1 MATKDRRK
9 LQHIHSSI
17 ADKQPTPQSLEVGEI
32 AVNNSADKEFLS
44 LKNSNDK
51 VVRFSSDSTL
61 IDWIENKEVVPYKGY
76 VRGETGPSA
85 TSGETPSADAYGSY
99 GITNNDLLTNK
110 SNLIFKINQVAAKKT
125 VKYDK
130 INAAKDL
137 YNKDINP
144 SENTPTGKT
153 DGAGFFIDMSRY
165 AMIGANPSFSSITVT
180 DKSDLSGNTT
190 IANGDGTG
198 TRTGHT
204 LAIKTTDVTANDTNW
219 TETITNRTSTVTNET
234 DKITTLNESA
244 TTRTTVVGT
253 ENLTVSGTTTEVH
266 TGNVTITNS
275 ASVTATTNGT
285 TTETKVGN
293 VIENH
298 SGTTT
303 ETKAGKVTE
312 TNLADKQESTSGNSY
327 NDVKLAYSGTTGGTT
342 TEVKVGVVTENNLS
356 AKTEN
361 TTGVLTENNSSDHIV
376 NTTGTTNI
384 TRTGVVTE
392 DNKNNVT
399 RTTSGTTTETFKG
412 QVTEN
417 NQSGYT
423 VNTTGN
429 VIVNTTGT
437 TTETKTGNVTENHSG
452 TTTENKRGV
461 VTENN
466 LSDKT
471 ENTTGAHSI
480 YSTGNTC
487 INSQANA
494 NFYGKVNTN
503 IGVACDGTT
512 KGSATTVVGTTTLN
526 MSGATTT
533 ISGNTTNVTG
543 ATTLN
548 LSGNTTNKR
557 ALTANTTSTSAY
569 TSATTATT
577 VIGTSNTSAT
587 TATLSGNTLDITE
600 ATRLSAKTPSTYVSG
615 STLDIKE
622 SNTTISSCTKLDI
635 TSDDLNFNSCT
646 TAGTVDFNFC
656 NGFGVNSN
664 DIKLHQCASAG
675 SISISAQ
682 TQNIN
687 GGNLTVNESGNTKIY
702 STGNTNIE
710 STGNTYAVSRGNTQI
725 VAVGDLLETAGGVVN
740 LISQENSVI
749 IASNGVNH
757 SVDISANGNGGDVSV
772 SAKEALCM
780 TAGTV
785 AALVGSAKTNI
796 GMNCNDGGDTTT
808 LNVRGVTTNISA
820 GTLTETVTG
829 TTNETHTGAVTIN
842 NGAAKTETTT
852 GAVTENNKA
861 GYTVNTTGDTCL
873 QSTADV
879 NVGGAANTNIGTN
892 CDDSVKANYVNIKAK
907 SGITET
913 ANTVTISGTNTVNVS
928 GATVNESGTTHNENF
943 TNYDVNASNDY
954 CVSAA
959 TRANFYGKATNI
971 GIDCNG
977 TTIATATTVEGTTVG
992 ISGGTTNVSG
1002 GTINVKSTGA
1012 TNISGGNKVNI
1023 VGTGGVVIKGYT
1035 AESNIVLDSTDCVL
1049 IYDSTRPGEH
1059 DACLNV
1065 DGTIEIPIPCDGITS
1080 TTVNGA
1086 LCEILDRGEVSMD
1099 VTSNPAPGILKRYT
1113 IKQNGANISG
1123 TANGVIDVP
1132 KDFLLKSAAV
1142 VYGNASADRTS
1153 FTACTGTQTNCHWY
1167 IELVFNVKDGTS
1179 EESKLYL
1186 EEDDFIKDIT
1196 DNNPSGVVAD
1206 STYNNVAV
1214 KVDYDGKK
1222 NWVSATTTPTIHAKE
1237 NIYADGN
1244 ISGTNITASTAIRAN
1259 NVSASTI
1266 SAATFTGA
1274 MSKKL
1279 TWAAGAFTADTTG
1292 YNGSA
1297 DKIITVPTAIS
1308 HIATRGKLTIT
1319 HNGLSDTYD
1328 PASDKSMTLPHSALS
1343 FSYGSVSAK
1352 TGSDSYNTSAAKS
1365 ITIPT
1370 SIDDLKNY
1378 NGTCVEIPHNVCVTG
1393 TITSSGAIYSSDRNL
1408 KENIMNVSREEIN
1421 KASNVLAKSFNF
1433 KSDESKRKVYGV
1445 IAQDVQEVGLDELV
1459 HTDDNGNLG
1468 VDYTSLLLL
1477 KIAYLEDL
1485 CGQMYGRIIKLEDKL
1500 NDK

>member
-1 MATKDRRK
+1 MATKDRKK

-85 TSGETPSADAYGSY
+85 TSGDTPSADEHGSY
-99 GITNNDLLTNK
+99 GITNDDLLNNK
-110 SNLIFKINQVAAKKT
+110 SNIIVKINQVAAKKT

-144 SENTPTGKT
+144 SENTPTGQT

-180 DKSDLSGNTT
+180 DKSDFSGNTT

-219 TETITNRTSTVTNET
+219 NETITNRTSTVTNET

-253 ENLTVSGTTTEVH
+253 ENLTISGTTTENK
-266 TGNVTITNS
+266 TGNV
-275 ASVTATTNGT
+275 V
-285 TTETKVGN
+285 
-293 VIENH
+293 
-298 SGTTT
+298 
-303 ETKAGKVTE
+303 
-312 TNLADKQESTSGNSY
+312 
-327 NDVKLAYSGTTGGTT
+327 
-342 TEVKVGVVTENNLS
+342 ENNLS
-356 AKTEN
+356 DKTES
-361 TTGVLTENNSSDHIV
+361 TAGVLTENNNSNHIV
-376 NTTGTTNI
+376 NTNGTTNI

-399 RTTSGTTTETFKG
+399 RTTSGSTTETFKG

-437 TTETKTGNVTENHSG
+437 TTETKNGNVTENHSG
-452 TTTENKRGV
+452 TTIENKKGD

-466 LSDKT
+466 LANKT

-503 IGVACDGTT
+503 IGVACNGTT

-577 VIGTSNTSAT
+577 IIGTANTSAT

-600 ATRLSAKTPSTYVSG
+600 ATRLSAKTPSAYVSG
-615 STLDIKE
+615 TNLSVVETNTDIESCGRISGKTNAFTIQECAAGSGKTVINQTDIKASGKTLSFDE
-622 SNTTISSCTKLDI
+622 TTSISAKTPATTLSGTNLNVTEATSTINSTNTNLTGTNLSISETNTTI
-635 TSDDLNFNSCT
+635 NSCGKIEVT
-646 TAGTVDFNFC
+646 TDKYTLKQCSTSGGSAEFEFCNGYTVKSNAINLQQCGTAGTINIT
-656 NGFGVNSN
+656 S
-664 DIKLHQCASAG
+664 
-675 SISISAQ
+675 Q

-687 GGNLTVNESGNTKIY
+687 GGNITIRESGATDFSG
-702 STGNTNIE
+702 STLAAT
-710 STGNTYAVSRGNTQI
+710 T
-725 VAVGDLLETAGGVVN
+725 
-740 LISQENSVI
+740 
-749 IASNGVNH
+749 ASN
-757 SVDISANGNGGDVSV
+757 ANINVKGN
-772 SAKEALCM
+772 
-780 TAGTV
+780 
-785 AALVGSAKTNI
+785 
-796 GMNCNDGGDTTT
+796 
-808 LNVRGVTTNISA
+808 
-820 GTLTETVTG
+820 LTEVVTG
-829 TTNETHTGAVTIN
+829 TTNETHSGAVTIN

-861 GYTVNTTGDTCL
+861 GYTVNTTGDTCI

-913 ANTVTISGTNTVNVS
+913 ANTVTISGTTSASISGATVNVS
-928 GATVNESGTTHNENF
+928 GNTTNISGATNLNMSGKTVNVDATDIDVDASNNYCLSAATKANIYGKTTNIGVECGGTTATTINISGTTINE
-943 TNYDVNASNDY
+943 
-954 CVSAA
+954 
-959 TRANFYGKATNI
+959 
-971 GIDCNG
+971 
-977 TTIATATTVEGTTVG
+977 
-992 ISGGTTNVSG
+992 GGTTNNNNFT
-1002 GTINVKSTGA
+1002 TINNTATTINNKANFNITG
-1012 TNISGGNKVNI
+1012 TTYISGNTTISGDTTI
-1023 VGTGGVVIKGYT
+1023 GGKLY
-1035 AESNIVLDSTDCVL
+1035 LKPDC
-1049 IYDSTRPGEH
+1049 T
-1059 DACLNV
+1059 
-1065 DGTIEIPIPCDGITS
+1065 GITS
-1080 TTVNGA
+1080 TTVNAG
-1086 LCEILDRGEVSMD
+1086 LCEVLDRSAITIEKN
-1099 VTSNPAPGILKRYT
+1099 TNPSDPQLATVYT
-1113 IKQNGANISG
+1113 IKQNGVAINTIEVAKDQFLQNAEVVKNTSGEWVIRLTWWIYDPDSG
-1123 TANGVIDVP
+1123 THTTATTDVNASELVKDLTAINPTDNGTALNHNVSVNAWYDSTSGDMKFSAETTPNMHVGNMYVTGTT
-1132 KDFLLKSAAV
+1132 SAATV
-1142 VYGNASADRTS
+1142 
-1153 FTACTGTQTNCHWY
+1153 
-1167 IELVFNVKDGTS
+1167 
-1179 EESKLYL
+1179 
-1186 EEDDFIKDIT
+1186 
-1196 DNNPSGVVAD
+1196 
-1206 STYNNVAV
+1206 
-1214 KVDYDGKK
+1214 
-1222 NWVSATTTPTIHAKE
+1222 
-1237 NIYADGN
+1237 
-1244 ISGTNITASTAIRAN
+1244 SGTNITASAAMRAN
-1259 NVSASTI
+1259 NISANTI
-1266 SAATFTGA
+1266 SANTITGA

-1297 DKIITVPTAIS
+1297 DKTITVPTAIS
-1308 HIATRGKLTIT
+1308 HLATRGKLTIT

-1328 PASDKSMTLPHSALS
+1328 PATDKSMTLPHSALS

-1421 KASNVLAKSFNF
+1421 KANNVLAKSFNF

-1445 IAQDVQEVGLDELV
+1445 IAQEVQEAGLDELV

-1485 CGQMYGRIIKLEDKL
+1485 CGQMYGRILKLEDKL

>member
-85 TSGETPSADAYGSY
+85 TSGETPSADAHGSY
-99 GITNNDLLTNK
+99 GITNNDLLANK

-253 ENLTVSGTTTEVH
+253 ENLTVSGTTTEIH
-266 TGNVTITNS
+266 TGNVGITNS
-275 ASVTATTNGT
+275 ANVTATTNGT

-293 VIENH
+293 VVENH
-298 SGTTT
+298 SGTTI
-303 ETKAGKVTE
+303 ENKK
-312 TNLADKQESTSGNSY
+312 
-327 NDVKLAYSGTTGGTT
+327 
-342 TEVKVGVVTENNLS
+342 GVVTENNLS

-361 TTGVLTENNSSDHIV
+361 TTGALTENNSSNHVV

-437 TTETKTGNVTENHSG
+437 TTEVKVGNVAENHSG

-577 VIGTSNTSAT
+577 IIGTANTSAT

-600 ATRLSAKTPSTYVSG
+600 ATRLSAKTPSAYVSG
-615 STLDIKE
+615 TNLSVVETNTDIESCGRISGKTNEFTIQECATGSGKTVINQTDIKASGKTLSFDE
-622 SNTTISSCTKLDI
+622 TTSISAKTPTTTLSGTGLTITETTSTINSTNTNLTGTNLTINEANTVISSCTKFDI
-635 TSDDLNFNSCT
+635 ISDDLSFNSCT
-646 TAGTVDFNFC
+646 TAGTIDFNFC

-664 DIKLHQCASAG
+664 NITLQQCNTAG
-675 SISISAQ
+675 TINILSR
-682 TQNIN
+682 TQNI
-687 GGNLTVNESGNTKIY
+687 SGTTLDIKEAGDASITT
-702 STGNTNIE
+702 TGSTNI
-710 STGNTYAVSRGNTQI
+710 SATQSI
-725 VAVGDLLETAGGVVN
+725 CETAGV
-740 LISQENSVI
+740 
-749 IASNGVNH
+749 
-757 SVDISANGNGGDVSV
+757 
-772 SAKEALCM
+772 
-780 TAGTV
+780 TA
-785 AALVGSAKTNI
+785 AFVGATTTNI
-796 GMNCNDGGDTTT
+796 GSNCSGGGNTAA
-808 LNVRGVTTNISA
+808 LNVRGVATNISA

-829 TTNETHTGAVTIN
+829 ATNETHTGTVTIN
-842 NGAAKTETTT
+842 NGSTKTETTT

-892 CDDSVKANYVNIKAK
+892 CDDSVKTNYVNIKAK

-913 ANTVTISGTNTVNVS
+913 ANTVTISGTASTNISGGTVNLSGASVNVSGATFLNLSGATTNVSGTTLLNLS
-928 GATVNESGTTHNENF
+928 GATVNESGTTNNNKF
-943 TNYDVNASNDY
+943 
-954 CVSAA
+954 
-959 TRANFYGKATNI
+959 
-971 GIDCNG
+971 
-977 TTIATATTVEGTTVG
+977 TTINTTATTINNNVTNLNVTGTTKLSGDVTVG
-992 ISGGTTNVSG
+992 GSLT
-1002 GTINVKSTGA
+1002 
-1012 TNISGGNKVNI
+1012 
-1023 VGTGGVVIKGYT
+1023 
-1035 AESNIVLDSTDCVL
+1035 
-1049 IYDSTRPGEH
+1049 
-1059 DACLNV
+1059 
-1065 DGTIEIPIPCDGITS
+1065 IPIPCSGAEGITS
-1080 TTVNGA
+1080 TTVNNA
-1086 LCEILDRGEVSMD
+1086 LCELFSRGKVTMTKTTPAATSEILATYKLFQDGSQIGED
-1099 VTSNPAPGILKRYT
+1099 I
-1113 IKQNGANISG
+1113 NI
-1123 TANGVIDVP
+1123 P
-1132 KDFLLKSAAV
+1132 KDHLLKDVSI
-1142 VYGNASADRTS
+1142 VYGKASGSS
-1153 FTACTGTQTNCHWY
+1153 FTACTSTASDCHWY
-1167 IELVFNVKDGTS
+1167 IKLVWNVFDPQTGHADDKTT
-1179 EESKLYL
+1179 YL
-1186 EEDDFIKDIT
+1186 LADDFIKDI
-1196 DNNPSGVVAD
+1196 DDKNPTGVTAD
-1206 STYNNVAV
+1206 SYNNIAV
-1214 KVDYDGKK
+1214 NVEYDGKK
-1222 NWVSATTTPTIHAKE
+1222 NVVSATTTPTIHASQ
-1237 NIYADGN
+1237 NIYADGAVSGATVSGTN
-1244 ISGTNITASTAIRAN
+1244 VSAGTLTVTGNTTLKATTATSISASTEVKSPSISGTG
-1259 NVSASTI
+1259 I
-1266 SAATFTGA
+1266 SATTFYGSI
-1274 MSKKL
+1274 SKKL

-1297 DKIITVPTAIS
+1297 DKTITVPTAIS
-1308 HIATRGKLTIT
+1308 HLATRGKLTVT
-1319 HNGLSDTYD
+1319 HNGLTDTYD

-1445 IAQDVQEVGLDELV
+1445 IAQDVQEVGLNELV
-1459 HTDDNGNLG
+1459 HTDENGNLG

-1485 CGQMYGRIIKLEDKL
+1485 CGQMYGKILKLEDKL